1 LATSKLAIFVFPKKT
16 KQEVTKSRFFTA
28 FAEETMEGEY
38 KREESVALLVIVVLA
53 ALSLASL
60 LIAFSYY
67 CYISNKVSKHLKSL
81 NGELKGSMFF
91 WVCV

>member
-1 LATSKLAIFVFPKKT
+1 
-16 KQEVTKSRFFTA
+16 
-28 FAEETMEGEY
+28 MEGEY

-81 NGELKGSMFF
+81 NANGEFLDN
-91 WVCV
+91 VYLDLC